1 MTRSRWVLVL
11 VGAGV
16 AAAVVIGLLANATGE
31 SQATARQN
39 FCASLSALEGSVTS
53 LTSLSPTTASK
64 SDYQSAVDEIQGD
77 WNQVKGDASDL
88 KNVSMSQ
95 LDGAW
100 DSFTSAVDAVPDDAS
115 VSDAL
120 NGIGSAAKSLASTVS
135 ATLSGPD
142 CS

>member
-1 MTRSRWVLVL
+1 MWILVL

-16 AAAVVIGLLANATGE
+16 AAAVVIGLLGNRGGE
-31 SQATARQN
+31 SQADARQS
-39 FCASLSALEGSVTS
+39 FCSSLSTLQGSITS

-77 WNQVKGDASDL
+77 WDQVKTDASDL
-88 KNVSMSQ
+88 KNVTMSQ
-95 LDGAW
+95 LDDAW
-100 DSFTSAVDAVPDDAS
+100 DTFESAVQGVPDDAS

-120 NGIGSAAKSLASTVS
+120 SSVGTSAQSFASTVS
-135 ATLSGPD
+135 STLSGPD